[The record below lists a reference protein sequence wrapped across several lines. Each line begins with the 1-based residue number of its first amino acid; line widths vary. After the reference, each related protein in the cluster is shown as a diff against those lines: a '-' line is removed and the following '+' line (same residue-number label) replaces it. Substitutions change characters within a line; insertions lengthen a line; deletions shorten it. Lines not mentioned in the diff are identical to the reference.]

1 MLRVLAPRHLP
12 KGYSLNYAT
21 NVVIANQKCVPQ
33 WSLCPT
39 RHLSS
44 GKLGPDR
51 LLPATSFTTTDS
63 NGAVKIRTHDHPSAD
78 YPTKSVYTL
87 LKETAERVPERT
99 ALAVKRDDVWIKWTY
114 KEYFEDVQTVA
125 KAFIKLGLKK
135 SHGVGILGFN
145 APEWHISNMAAVVA
159 GGLAAGIYT
168 TNSSEAVTYV
178 LEHSRAN
185 VIVLENEEQVAK
197 VAPVWEDLGELKT
210 IVQYLG
216 KPTVPGVIT
225 WQELLDIGRTV
236 DDSVLKESLEKQAC
250 NQPAVLIYTSG
261 TTGLPKGV
269 MMSQDNLTW
278 TVQVA
283 QEIYQWTWDAE
294 HAVSYLPLSH
304 IAAQVVDIYL
314 SAYGGATVWF
324 ADDKAL
330 QGSLIVTL
338 KEVRPTRFFGVP
350 RVYEKIQ
357 EKLLDI
363 GKNNKGLKKSIADWA
378 KKSALEHHEE
388 QMAGRPGNSLSYR
401 IAKKLILSRIHAALG
416 LDRASNNETG
426 GFYSSAAPLAPH
438 TFKYFQSLDIPV
450 MELLGSS
457 EAGGPQTASTVGTG
471 TRFGSVGKSYPHF
484 ETKILNPDQNGVGEI
499 VTRGRNVFL
508 GYLWEEAKTNEV
520 IDEDGWMHSGD
531 LGKMDEDGFIYVCGR
546 MKEILITGGGENVAP
561 VPIEDTVKDE
571 LSNIVSHAMV
581 VGDKRKHLAV
591 ILTLKTVLDSQ
602 NQPTDILHPDVV
614 AWLEGLGCSAT
625 TPREVI
631 AEENDEVKE
640 ALMKSMNNVN
650 KKAISKAQKI
660 HKYMIAPT
668 DFSLAGG
675 ELTPTLKMKR
685 FFITEKYEKEI
696 TRMFEHE
703 TQSSMW

>member
-1 MLRVLAPRHLP
+1 VR
-12 KGYSLNYAT
+12 S
-21 NVVIANQKCVPQ
+21 
-33 WSLCPT
+33 
-39 RHLSS
+39 LSS
-44 GKLGPDR
+44 GRLGPDR

-63 NGAVKIRTHDHPSAD
+63 NGAVQIRTHDHPSS
-78 YPTKSVYTL
+78 YFPTKSVYTL
-87 LKETAERVPERT
+87 LKETAERVPDRT
-99 ALAVKRDDVWIKWTY
+99 ALAVKRDGVWIKWTY
-114 KEYFEDVQTVA
+114 EEYFENVQSVA
-125 KAFIKLGLKK
+125 KAFIKVGLKK

-185 VIVLENEEQVAK
+185 VIVVENEEQLAK
-197 VAPVWEDLGELKT
+197 VAPVWEDLGELKA
-210 IVQYLG
+210 IVQFTG
-216 KPTVPGVIT
+216 KPSVPGVLT
-225 WQELLDIGRTV
+225 WEELLDIGRNV
-236 DDSVLKESLEKQAC
+236 DDSVLQESLEKAAC

-278 TVQVA
+278 TVQAA
-283 QEIYQWTWDAE
+283 QEVYQWRWDAE

-324 ADDKAL
+324 ADDQAL

-357 EKLLDI
+357 EKLLDL
-363 GKNNKGLKKSIADWA
+363 GKNNKGLKKSVMDWA

-416 LDRASNNETG
+416 LDRATQNETG

-499 VTRGRNVFL
+499 VTRGRNVCL

-531 LGKMDEDGFIYVCGR
+531 LGKMDEDGFLYVCGR

-571 LSNIVSHAMV
+571 LGNIVSQAMV

-591 ILTLKTVLDSQ
+591 ILTLKTVLDSK
-602 NQPTDILHPDVV
+602 NQPTDSLHPDVIE
-614 AWLEGLGCSAT
+614 WLENLGSSAK
-625 TPREVI
+625 TPKEVI
-631 AEENDEVKE
+631 DEEIDEVKE
-640 ALMKSMNNVN
+640 ALMKSINIVN

-685 FFITEKYEKEI
+685 FFITEKYDKEI